1 MGVDLGSFAIPR
13 PLSWSELAGK
23 KLAVDGN
30 NTLYQFLS
38 SVRQADGTPLMDSKG
53 RITGHLAGVF
63 YRCTKWL
70 EYGIKPIFVF
80 DGKPPDLKRKTI
92 EERKARKEI
101 ARANWQEA
109 LDEGRIEDAHKFA
122 QATSSLSREMAEQ
135 ARTLL
140 AHMGIP
146 SLVAPSEGEAQAAQM
161 ALSGQ
166 VYAASSQDYDSFLFG
181 APRLVRNLSTS
192 GRRKVPRRDEYVDV
206 QPELLEL
213 ENIIAESKLSR
224 NQLIWLS
231 LLMGT
236 DFNPGIKGIGPK
248 KGIKFVENATGWKEV
263 AARVSQANIPLDGSE
278 NAEEIEQFFLN
289 PPIEQNPK
297 MEFKPPDAKA
307 CADYLCNDFE
317 FSRERVER
325 TLSAL
330 EKQLK
335 ETGAQSKL
343 GDW

>member
-1 MGVDLGSFAIPR
+1 MGVDLASFTSPV

-63 YRCTKWL
+63 YRCAKWL
-70 EYGIKPIFVF
+70 EYGVRPIFIF
-80 DGKPPDLKRKTI
+80 DGKPPELKRRTLD
-92 EERKARKEI
+92 ERKARKET

-109 LDEGRIEDAHKFA
+109 IDSGRIEDAHRFA
-122 QATSSLSREMAEQ
+122 QATSALSREMSEQ

-140 AHMGIP
+140 CHMGIQ
-146 SLVAPSEGEAQAAQM
+146 SLVAPSEGEAQAAAM
-161 ALSGQ
+161 ALNGS
-166 VYAASSQDYDSFLFG
+166 VWASASQDYDSFLFG
-181 APRLVRNLSTS
+181 TPRLVRNLSTS
-192 GRRKVPRRDEYVDV
+192 GRRKVHRKDEYVDV
-206 QPELLEL
+206 APELLLGETVL
-213 ENIIAESKLSR
+213 ANAKLSR
-224 NQLIWLS
+224 EQLIWLAI
-231 LLMGT
+231 LMGT
-236 DFNPGIKGIGPK
+236 DFNEGVNGIGPK
-248 KGIKFVENATGWKEV
+248 KGMKFVEGASSWKEV
-263 AARVSQANIPLDGSE
+263 AARLTQNGIAHDGAE
-278 NAEEIEQFFLN
+278 DAEEIEQFFLHPPVVEN
-289 PPIEQNPK
+289 PELPQLSMDGSK
-297 MEFKPPDAKA
+297 T
-307 CADYLCNDFE
+307 ADFLCNEFE

-330 EKQLK
+330 AKKMK